1 MAYYVTVVLVKKDMV
16 KLFYLIILIVS
27 SLEGYQERFL
37 GILLLLC
44 REITVKNTSKTYKKM
59 NSFIQFQ
66 NNF

>member
-1 MAYYVTVVLVKKDMV
+1 MAYYVTVVVVKKDMV

-44 REITVKNTSKTYKKM
+44 REITVKNTSKTY
-59 NSFIQFQ
+59 
-66 NNF
+66 